1 MIMNERIDAYY
12 NEAFEDAFDF
22 ATSLVER
29 EKERGIAEIRGILRH
44 LYIRQGDDI
53 HGRGEFGDADICATI
68 AAYEQVLSTCEGELN
83 VPADKTTMGLSS

>member
-1 MIMNERIDAYY
+1 MIMNERVDAHYAQ
-12 NEAFEDAFDF
+12 AFEDAFDF

-29 EKERGIAEIRGILRH
+29 EKEKGIAEIRGILHH

-68 AAYEQVLSTCEGELN
+68 AAYEQVLSTCEGELK
-83 VPADKTTMGLSS
+83 VPADKSTMGLS

>member
-1 MIMNERIDAYY
+1 MTMNERVDAYY

-29 EKERGIAEIRGILRH
+29 EKEKGIVEIRGILHH

-68 AAYEQVLSTCEGELN
+68 AAYEQVLSGKAGELN
-83 VPADKTTMGLSS
+83 VPADKSIRGIS